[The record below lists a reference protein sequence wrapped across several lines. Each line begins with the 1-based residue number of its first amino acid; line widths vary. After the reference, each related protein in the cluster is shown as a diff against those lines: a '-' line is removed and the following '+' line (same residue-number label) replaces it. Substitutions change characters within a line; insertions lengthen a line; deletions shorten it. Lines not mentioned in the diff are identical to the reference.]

1 MSGISLKQLKDPVV
15 LIAVGFGSGL
25 APKAPGTA
33 GTLVAIPLF
42 MLMQPMPLISYL
54 LITTCLFIAGIWIC
68 TYTAEKLGVHDHPS
82 IVIDEI
88 VGYLITMIAA
98 PEGWLVML
106 VGFVLF
112 RLFDALKPWPI
123 SCFDRNI
130 NGGLGIMLDDVV
142 AGIAALVI
150 IQGLLYFMILSCDT
164 FIAFC

>member
-1 MSGISLKQLKDPVV
+1 MSGISFKQLKDPVV

-33 GTLVAIPLF
+33 GTLIAIPLF
-42 MLMQPMPLISYL
+42 LLMQPLPLISYL

-82 IVIDEI
+82 IVIDEV

-98 PEGWLVML
+98 PEGWLFIV

-112 RLFDALKPWPI
+112 RLLDAIKPWPI
-123 SCFDRNI
+123 SWFDRNI
-130 NGGLGIMLDDVV
+130 NGGLGIMVDDVV
-142 AGIAALVI
+142 AGIIALAI
-150 IQGLLYFMILSCDT
+150 IQGLLYFQVMSCDT
-164 FIAFC
+164 FSAFC